1 MEDPTSTSWWHDDDA
16 FIGGERELQDAVATT
31 AAPTPAPVTPMP
43 TSQPGNGS
51 LWQMIYV
58 GVVLLVMFA
67 ALITD
72 KIGSDMVMLA
82 ALTACMAGQ
91 IISIEE
97 GVAGFANTA
106 VLTVMVSFLNDIIDI
121 ILSIYCLRHVIFF
134 HH

>member
-1 MEDPTSTSWWHDDDA
+1 MEDPTSTSWWHA
-16 FIGGERELQDAVATT
+16 FISGGGERELQDAVATT
-31 AAPTPAPVTPMP
+31 PAPTPASTTPMP

-58 GVVLLVMFA
+58 GVVLLVMFV

-106 VLTVMVSFLNDIIDI
+106 VLTVMVSFFVDI
-121 ILSIYCLRHVIFF
+121 Y
-134 HH
+134 

>member
-1 MEDPTSTSWWHDDDA
+1 MEDPTSSWWHDA
-16 FIGGERELQDAVATT
+16 FIGGERELQDAAITP
-31 AAPTPAPVTPMP
+31 APTPASTTPMP

-106 VLTVMVSFLNDIIDI
+106 VLTVMVSFL
-121 ILSIYCLRHVIFF
+121 LMY
-134 HH
+134 

>member
-1 MEDPTSTSWWHDDDA
+1 MEDPASTSWWHDA
-16 FIGGERELQDAVATT
+16 FTFIVSGDERELQDAAT
-31 AAPTPAPVTPMP
+31 AATTPAPTPMP
-43 TSQPGNGS
+43 TSQPGNGQ

-97 GVAGFANTA
+97 AVAGFANPA
-106 VLTVMVSFLNDIIDI
+106 VLTVMVSFLFMSIDAI
-121 ILSIYCLRHVIFF
+121 NIASVM
-134 HH
+134 

>member
-1 MEDPTSTSWWHDDDA
+1 MEDPTSTSWWHDV
-16 FIGGERELQDAVATT
+16 IGGERELQDAVATT
-31 AAPTPAPVTPMP
+31 PAPTPAPVTPMP

-106 VLTVMVSFLNDIIDI
+106 VLTVMVSF
-121 ILSIYCLRHVIFF
+121 F
-134 HH
+134 

>member
-1 MEDPTSTSWWHDDDA
+1 MADPTSTWWHDA

-31 AAPTPAPVTPMP
+31 PAPTPAPVTPMP

-106 VLTVMVSFLNDIIDI
+106 VLTVMVSCF
-121 ILSIYCLRHVIFF
+121 C
-134 HH
+134 

>member
-1 MEDPTSTSWWHDDDA
+1 MEDPTSISWWHDA
-16 FIGGERELQDAVATT
+16 FIGERELQDAAT

-43 TSQPGNGS
+43 TSQPGNGQ

-97 GVAGFANTA
+97 GVAGFANPA
-106 VLTVMVSFLNDIIDI
+106 VLTVMVSFFV
-121 ILSIYCLRHVIFF
+121 YVY
-134 HH
+134 

>member
-1 MEDPTSTSWWHDDDA
+1 MHSETAAMEDPTSSWWHA
-16 FIGGERELQDAVATT
+16 IISGERELQDAAITP
-31 AAPTPAPVTPMP
+31 APTPASTTPMP

-106 VLTVMVSFLNDIIDI
+106 VLTVMVSFL
-121 ILSIYCLRHVIFF
+121 LMY
-134 HH
+134 